1 MTNKV
6 LVFSTTFCANCPGV
20 KKKLH
25 DAGILFETV
34 DALKNPQGVKEFN
47 IKAVP
52 TVLVVDENWENVV
65 YQQTGSV
72 QDIEKIKEL
81 IK

>member
-1 MTNKV
+1 MNKV
-6 LVFSTTFCANCPGV
+6 LVFSTTFCAHCPGV

-25 DAGILFETV
+25 DEGIEFESV
-34 DALKNPQGVKEFN
+34 DAVKSPSGVKEFN

-65 YQQTGSV
+65 YHQTGSN

-81 IK
+81 ISV